1 MSWTTIIWFIFIFC
15 IIVVSHEF
23 GHYIIARMNGIHV
36 VEFTIGVG
44 PKIVGFHKNGTYYV
58 IRWIPFGGACIFDG
72 MLDDDVIENVN
83 KSTKSLSEKA
93 NINVDLENE
102 EADLVTESDV
112 ANETAGTEADTEEE
126 DIALLNAADAMETLD
141 NAHNHG
147 LKFNEAPVWGRIAT
161 VVAGPLFN
169 FILAYILSIFIV
181 WFCGSYDPMIHE
193 LMPDYPAAEA
203 GLQDGDMV
211 IKINN
216 ANVKLA
222 DEISILVAL
231 NRDGKPMDV
240 TYKRDGVTYT
250 TTIVP
255 KWNEEDQRYYLG
267 LVNYGQF
274 VGCRSIKVF
283 KYAAYEVRY
292 CLVATVR
299 SLGMLLSGKGSMDDL
314 AGPVGMVQLVGGVEQ
329 TAKQYGFFNLFLNMI
344 NLAMFLS
351 VNLGIMNL
359 LPIPAIDGGRL
370 LFLLIEA
377 VRGKPVPPD
386 KEGIV
391 HFIGIIL
398 LLILMIVVLFNDIG
412 RLFSH

>member
-72 MLDDDVIENVN
+72 MLDEDVIENVN
-83 KSTKSLSEKA
+83 KGTKSLSEKA
-93 NINVDLENE
+93 NMNVDSEDEDADSTIDKTVENE
-102 EADLVTESDV
+102 NDKD
-112 ANETAGTEADTEEE
+112 DE
-126 DIALLNAADAMETLD
+126 DIALLNAADAMESLE
-141 NAHNHG
+141 NAHNYG
-147 LKFNEAPVWGRIAT
+147 LKFNDAPVWGRIAT

-181 WFCGSYDPMIHE
+181 WFCGSYDPMIHD

-203 GLQDGDMV
+203 GLQDGD
-211 IKINN
+211 IITKINK

-222 DEISILVAL
+222 DEISILVYL

-240 TYKRDGVTYT
+240 TYKRDGVTHT
-250 TTIVP
+250 TTIIP
-255 KWNEEDQRYYLG
+255 KWSDEDQRYYLG
-267 LVNYGQF
+267 LVNYGEF
-274 VGCRSIKVF
+274 VGCKNVKVF

-299 SLGMLLSGKGSMDDL
+299 SLGMLFSGKGSMDDL

-329 TAKQYGFFNLFLNMI
+329 TAKQFGFFNLFLNMI

-377 VRGKPVPPD
+377 VRGKPVPPE

-412 RLFSH
+412 RLISP